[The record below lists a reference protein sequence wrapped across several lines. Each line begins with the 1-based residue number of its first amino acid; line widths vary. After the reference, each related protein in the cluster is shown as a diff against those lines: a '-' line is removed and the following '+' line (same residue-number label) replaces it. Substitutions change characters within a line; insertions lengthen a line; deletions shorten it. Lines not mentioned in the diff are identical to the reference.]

1 MKAPFPWYGG
11 KSRVAPEV
19 WAALGDVQYYVEPF
33 AGSLAVL
40 LARPA
45 SHKHKLWSR
54 TDVERIQPRPES
66 FLFEAGGNLFYDRH
80 ALKKT
85 PLQAPD

>member
-1 MKAPFPWYGG
+1 M
-11 KSRVAPEV
+11 
-19 WAALGDVQYYVEPF
+19 LDVRFSTNETNELEKVEPF